1 MAIKVDFS
9 KFKELLAIQEERK
22 LAMDVLSE
30 QLGIDISF
38 SDEEVIKFAEEAYA
52 KHIQEQVN
60 EEVETWMKSA
70 FS

>member
-9 KFKELLAIQEERK
+9 KWKELIEIQKERK

-38 SDEEVIKFAEEAYA
+38 SDEEVMKYAEEAYA
-52 KHIQEQVN
+52 KHIEEQVFD
-60 EEVETWMKSA
+60 EVEKWMKLA
-70 FS
+70 F

>member
-9 KFKELLAIQEERK
+9 KWKELIEIQKERK

-38 SDEEVIKFAEEAYA
+38 SDEEVMKFAEEAYS
-52 KHIQEQVN
+52 KHIEEQVLD
-60 EEVETWMKSA
+60 EVEKWMKSA
-70 FS
+70 F

>member
-9 KFKELLAIQEERK
+9 KWKELIEIQKERK

-38 SDEEVIKFAEEAYA
+38 SDEEVMKFAEEAYA
-52 KHIQEQVN
+52 KNIEEQVFD
-60 EEVETWMKSA
+60 EVEKWMKLA
-70 FS
+70 F

>member
-9 KFKELLAIQEERK
+9 KWKELIEIQKERK

-38 SDEEVIKFAEEAYA
+38 SDEEVMKFAEEAYA
-52 KHIQEQVN
+52 KHIEEQVFD
-60 EEVETWMKSA
+60 EVEKWMKLA
-70 FS
+70 F

>member
-9 KFKELLAIQEERK
+9 KWKELIEIQKERK

-38 SDEEVIKFAEEAYA
+38 SDEEVMKFAEEAYA
-52 KHIQEQVN
+52 KHIEEQVLD
-60 EEVETWMKSA
+60 EVEKWMKLA
-70 FS
+70 F

>member
-1 MAIKVDFS
+1 MTIKVDFS

-38 SDEEVIKFAEEAYA
+38 SDEEVLKFAEEAYA
-52 KHIQEQVN
+52 KHIEKQIN
-60 EEVETWMKSA
+60 EEVETWMKSV

>member
-9 KFKELLAIQEERK
+9 KWKELIEIQKERK

-38 SDEEVIKFAEEAYA
+38 SDEEVMKFAEEAYS
-52 KHIQEQVN
+52 KHIEEQVLD
-60 EEVETWMKSA
+60 EVEKWMKLA
-70 FS
+70 F

>member
-9 KFKELLAIQEERK
+9 KFKELVAIQKERK

-38 SDEEVIKFAEEAYA
+38 SDEEVLKFAEEAYA

>member
-9 KFKELLAIQEERK
+9 KWKELIEIQKERK

-38 SDEEVIKFAEEAYA
+38 SDEEVMKFAEEAYA
-52 KHIQEQVN
+52 KHI
-60 EEVETWMKSA
+60 EEVFDEVEKWMKSA
-70 FS
+70 F

>member
-9 KFKELLAIQEERK
+9 KWKELIEIQKERK

-38 SDEEVIKFAEEAYA
+38 SDEEVMKFAEEAYA
-52 KHIQEQVN
+52 KHIEEQVFD
-60 EEVETWMKSA
+60 EVEKWMKSA
-70 FS
+70 F

>member
-9 KFKELLAIQEERK
+9 KWKELIEIQKERK

-38 SDEEVIKFAEEAYA
+38 SDEEVMKFAEEAYA
-52 KHIQEQVN
+52 KNIEEQVFD
-60 EEVETWMKSA
+60 EVEKWMKSA
-70 FS
+70 F